1 MSHKKVMKNV
11 FGNYRIVFLA
21 SLIAMAGCQTF
32 EMPSL
37 ESLDLIKSPEFAE
50 DAENIETSF
59 PKAVDAPVAP
69 EDVRSSSQWDDDAA
83 SLQKLQEASQNRNLG
98 SPEEIDE
105 PNANYEDLKAKAQA
119 YKLDDP
125 AVERDVDYPPSNLK
139 RRRN

>member
-1 MSHKKVMKNV
+1 MA
-11 FGNYRIVFLA
+11 I
-21 SLIAMAGCQTF
+21 AGCQTF

-59 PKAVDAPVAP
+59 PKAVDAPLAP
-69 EDVRSSSQWDDDAA
+69 EDVRSSRQWDDDAA
-83 SLQKLQEASQNRNLG
+83 SLQKLQAESQNRNLG
-98 SPEEIDE
+98 SPDEIGE
-105 PNANYEDLKAKAQA
+105 SNASYEDLKAKAQA

-125 AVERDVDYPPSNLK
+125 AVESDTDYPPSNLK